1 MTDTHGTGPSRRG
14 AALVAAGILV
24 SRLSGL
30 ARERAIAHFLGTSF
44 ATDAF
49 RAAMRIP
56 NLLQN
61 LLGEG
66 VLSASFIPVYSR
78 LLAEGRDEEAGR
90 VAGAIVGLLTALTGV
105 LVVVGVLFAAPITRV
120 IAGGFTE
127 QRFELTVTLVRIV
140 TPGIGL
146 LVLSAWCLGV
156 LNSHRR
162 FFLSYVAPVML
173 NATQIA
179 VLVGV
184 GLTMLGGDLTGGDA
198 APGSLARL
206 VTALGVGTLVGG
218 AAQLAVQLPKV
229 IRLVPNLR
237 PSLEARQPG
246 VRRTLR
252 AFAPIVGGRGVVQ
265 LSAYVDTLLASFLVT
280 GALAAL
286 GYAQMLYLLPI
297 SLFGMS
303 VAAAELPELASSDP
317 TDRRLAGRLDTGL
330 ARIAFFVVPTVVAYL
345 LVGDL
350 VVGALFQ
357 TGKFDPEDTMQVWA
371 ILAGY
376 ALGLFASTG
385 SRLLQNSLYAIEQA
399 KTPAAIAALR
409 VVVSAVIGAALMMQ
423 FDRVG
428 VTAQGLALVGELPAL
443 APVPETV
450 RSVEPDAPRLG
461 ALGLTLGAAAGAWL
475 EFTLLRRAVGRRIGR
490 TRLGGGQLR
499 PVLLAA
505 ALGGGVALLLRP
517 VVDTFHP
524 LLAGPLSV
532 AGLGIV
538 YLLVAARLGVDEA
551 ADILRRVRRALPG

>member
-1 MTDTHGTGPSRRG
+1 MHGTGPSRRG
-14 AALVAAGILV
+14 AGLVAAGILA

-90 VAGAIVGLLTALTGV
+90 VAGAVAGLLTALTGL
-105 LVVVGVLFAAPITRV
+105 LVVAGVVFAAPITRL
-120 IAGGFTE
+120 IAGGFTDD
-127 QRFELTVTLVRIV
+127 RFELTVTLVRIV

-162 FFLSYVAPVML
+162 FFLSYVAPVLL

-179 VLVGV
+179 VLLAV
-184 GLTMLGGDLTGGDA
+184 GLTMLGGGFAVGDA

-206 VTALGVGTLVGG
+206 ATALGLGTLVGG
-218 AAQLAVQLPKV
+218 GAQLAVQLPAV
-229 IRLVPNLR
+229 LRLVPHLR
-237 PSLEARQPG
+237 PSLRAGHPQ

-252 AFAPIVGGRGVVQ
+252 AFAPVVGGRGVVQ

-286 GYAQMLYLLPI
+286 GYAQILYLLPI

-303 VAAAELPELASSDP
+303 VAAAELPELATSDP
-317 TDRRLAGRLDTGL
+317 DDRRLAGRLDTGL
-330 ARIAFFVVPTVVAYL
+330 ARIAFFVVPTVTVYL
-345 LVGDL
+345 LIGDL
-350 VVGALFQ
+350 VVATLFQ
-357 TGKFDPEDTMQVWA
+357 TGEFDLEDTVQVWA

-385 SRLLQNSLYAIEQA
+385 SRLLQNSLYAIERA
-399 KTPAAIAALR
+399 KTPALIAAAR
-409 VVVSAVIGAALMMQ
+409 VLVSALIGAALMVQ
-423 FDRVG
+423 LDRVG
-428 VTAQGLALVGELPAL
+428 VTTQGLAVVGDLPASG
-443 APVPETV
+443 PVPETV
-450 RSVEPDAPRLG
+450 RSVDPAAPRLG
-461 ALGLTLGAAAGAWL
+461 ALGLSLGAAVGAWL
-475 EFTLLRRAVGRRIGR
+475 EYLLLRRAVGRRIGR

-499 PVLLAA
+499 PVLVAA
-505 ALGGGVALLLRP
+505 AAGAVAAVALRP
-517 VVDTFHP
+517 LVDGLHP
-524 LLAGPLSV
+524 LLAGPLAV
-532 AGLGIV
+532 GGLGVV
-538 YLLVAARLGVDEA
+538 YLLVAARLGVDD
-551 ADILRRVRRALPG
+551 ADELLRRLRRALPG